1 MPFDWRKGFQPV
13 RLSGVPMAHWNDGR
27 RFEGRVALVTGAG
40 GALGGAVA
48 RAFGREGA
56 TVALAYHSSEDSARA
71 ALAEIEAAGSRG
83 HVGRLEVTDRDSVE
97 ALVGDVADRYGR
109 IDVVVNA
116 AGRIDPDDAVRFA
129 DSRADAFAAL
139 LDVDLL
145 GSFRICQ
152 AAAPHLR
159 ATGNGAI
166 VNFSGSYGNGI
177 NQHNVVNSVAVTY
190 CAAKG
195 GVRALTSALARDL
208 APEIRV
214 NAVAPGPIE
223 ANWEDDWEIP
233 EEHVEEALRMTP
245 LGRMGRPEEIAETA
259 LYLASDG
266 GGYTTGQVLE
276 VSGGWILDG

>member
-1 MPFDWRKGFQPV
+1 MER
-13 RLSGVPMAHWNDGR
+13 WNDGR
-27 RFEGRVALVTGAG
+27 RFEGRVAIVTGAG

-48 RAFGREGA
+48 RALGREGA
-56 TVALAYHSSEDSARA
+56 TVALGYRSSEDSARA
-71 ALAEIEAAGSRG
+71 ALDEIEAAGSRG
-83 HVGRLEVTDRDSVE
+83 HIAQLEVTDRGSVD
-97 ALVGDVADRYGR
+97 GFVAAAAERYGR
-109 IDVVVNA
+109 IDVLVNA
-116 AGRIDPDDAVRFA
+116 AGRIDPEDAVRFA
-129 DSRADAFAAL
+129 ESREEAFAKL

-145 GSFRICQ
+145 GTFRVCQ

-159 ATGNGAI
+159 AGGNGAI

-177 NQHNVVNSVAVTY
+177 DQENVVNSVAVTY

-195 GVRALTSALARDL
+195 GVRAFTSALARDL
-208 APEIRV
+208 APDVRV
-214 NAVAPGPIE
+214 NAVAPGPIA

-233 EEHVEEALRMTP
+233 KEHVDEALAMTP
-245 LGRMGRPEEIAETA
+245 LGRMGKPEEIAETV

>member
-1 MPFDWRKGFQPV
+1 M
-13 RLSGVPMAHWNDGR
+13 
-27 RFEGRVALVTGAG
+27 LVTGAG

-56 TVALAYHSSEDSARA
+56 TVALGYRSSEDSVRE
-71 ALAEIEAAGSRG
+71 ALAEIEAAGSQG
-83 HVGRLEVTDRDSVE
+83 HVGQLEVTDAQSVE
-97 ALVGDVADRYGR
+97 SFVGDVAERYGR

-145 GSFRICQ
+145 GSFRVCQ

-159 ATGNGAI
+159 QSGNGAI

-177 NQHNVVNSVAVTY
+177 NQENVVNSVAVTY

-195 GVRALTSALARDL
+195 GVRAFTSALARDL

-245 LGRMGRPEEIAETA
+245 LGRMGKPEEIAETV

>member
-1 MPFDWRKGFQPV
+1 MSQ
-13 RLSGVPMAHWNDGR
+13 WNNGR
-27 RFEGRVALVTGAG
+27 RFGGRVALVTGAG

-56 TVALAYHSSEDSARA
+56 TVALGYRSSEAA
-71 ALAEIEAAGSRG
+71 AAEALAEIESAGSQG
-83 HVGRLEVTDRDSVE
+83 HIGRLEVTDPESVE
-97 ALVGDVADRYGR
+97 RFVADVADRYGR

-116 AGRIDPDDAVRFA
+116 AGRIDPADAVRFA
-129 DSRADAFAAL
+129 DSEAGEFAKL

-145 GSFRICQ
+145 GTFRVCQ

-177 NQHNVVNSVAVTY
+177 NQENVVNSVAVTY

-195 GVRALTSALARDL
+195 GVRAFTSSLARDL

-214 NAVAPGPIE
+214 NALAPGPIA

-233 EEHVEEALRMTP
+233 KDHIDEALEMTP
-245 LGRMGRPEEIAETA
+245 LGRMGMPEEIAETV

-276 VSGGWILDG
+276 VSGGWIMDG

>member
-1 MPFDWRKGFQPV
+1 
-13 RLSGVPMAHWNDGR
+13 MAQWNDGR
-27 RFEGRVALVTGAG
+27 RFEGKVALVTGAG

-48 RAFGREGA
+48 RALGREGA
-56 TVALAYHSSEDSARA
+56 NVALGYRSSEDSARA
-71 ALAEIEAAGSRG
+71 ALEEIEGAGSSG
-83 HVGRLEVTDRDSVE
+83 QVGQLEVTDPESV
-97 ALVGDVADRYGR
+97 GRFVAEVAERYGH

-129 DSRADAFAAL
+129 ESKDEAFATL

-145 GSFRICQ
+145 GTFRVCQ
-152 AAAPHLR
+152 AAMPHLKR
-159 ATGNGAI
+159 TGNGAI

-177 NQHNVVNSVAVTY
+177 NQENVVSSVAVTY

-195 GVRALTSALARDL
+195 GVRAFTSALARDL

-214 NAVAPGPIE
+214 NAVAPGPIA

-233 EEHVEEALRMTP
+233 KEHIDEALAMTP
-245 LGRMGRPEEIAETA
+245 LGRMGKPEEIAETV

>member
-1 MPFDWRKGFQPV
+1 
-13 RLSGVPMAHWNDGR
+13 MAKWNNGR
-27 RFEGRVALVTGAG
+27 RFEGRVVLVTGAG
-40 GALGGAVA
+40 GALGGATA

-56 TVALAYHSSEDSARA
+56 TVALGYRSSEESARE
-71 ALAEIEAAGSRG
+71 ALREIESAGSQG
-83 HVGRLEVTDRDSVE
+83 HVARLEVTDGNSVE
-97 ALVGDVADRYGR
+97 RFVADAADRYGR
-109 IDVVVNA
+109 IDVVVNT
-116 AGRIDPDDAVRFA
+116 AGRIEPDDAVRFA
-129 DSRADAFAAL
+129 DSKADSFAAL

-145 GSFRICQ
+145 GTFRVCQ

-177 NQHNVVNSVAVTY
+177 DQENLVNSVAVTY
-190 CAAKG
+190 SAAKG
-195 GVRALTSALARDL
+195 GVRAFTSALARDL

-214 NAVAPGPIE
+214 NAVAPGPIA

-233 EEHVEEALRMTP
+233 KEHIDEALEMTP
-245 LGRMGRPEEIAETA
+245 LGRMGKPEEIAETV
-259 LYLASDG
+259 LYLSSDG

>member
-1 MPFDWRKGFQPV
+1 
-13 RLSGVPMAHWNDGR
+13 MARWNDGR

-56 TVALAYHSSEDSARA
+56 TVALGYRSSEDSARE
-71 ALAEIEAAGSRG
+71 ALGAIEAAGSQG
-83 HVGRLEVTDRDSVE
+83 HIGRLEVTDEQSV
-97 ALVGDVADRYGR
+97 ASFVSDVAERYGR
-109 IDVVVNA
+109 IDAVVNA

-129 DSRADAFAAL
+129 DSRTDAFAAL

-145 GSFRICQ
+145 GSFRVCQ
-152 AAAPHLR
+152 AAVPHLR
-159 ATGNGAI
+159 QSGNGAI

-177 NQHNVVNSVAVTY
+177 DQENVVNSVAVTY

-195 GVRALTSALARDL
+195 GVRAFTSALARDL

-233 EEHVEEALRMTP
+233 QEHVEEALRMTP
-245 LGRMGRPEEIAETA
+245 LGRMGKPEEIAETV

-276 VSGGWILDG
+276 VSGGWILEG

>member
-1 MPFDWRKGFQPV
+1 MG
-13 RLSGVPMAHWNDGR
+13 AWNDGR

-48 RAFGREGA
+48 RALGREGA
-56 TVALAYHSSEDSARA
+56 AVAIGYRSAEASARA
-71 ALAEIEAAGSRG
+71 TLEEIEARGSKG
-83 HVGRLEVTDRDSVE
+83 HVDKLEVTDEASVE
-97 ALVGDVADRYGR
+97 RFVAAAAERYGR
-109 IDVVVNA
+109 IDVLVNA

-129 DSRADAFAAL
+129 DSKSAAFATL
-139 LDVDLL
+139 LDVDLV
-145 GSFRICQ
+145 GTFRVCQ

-159 ATGNGAI
+159 RTANGAI

-177 NQHNVVNSVAVTY
+177 NQENVVNSVAVTY

-208 APEIRV
+208 APEVRV

-233 EEHVEEALRMTP
+233 QEQIDEALAMTP
-245 LGRMGRPEEIAETA
+245 LGRMGKPEEVAETV

>member
-1 MPFDWRKGFQPV
+1 
-13 RLSGVPMAHWNDGR
+13 MAKWNDGR

-56 TVALAYHSSEDSARA
+56 TVALGYRSSREGAQE
-71 ALAEIEAAGSRG
+71 ALGVIEGAGSQG
-83 HVGRLEVTDRDSVE
+83 HVAQVEVTDGGSVE
-97 ALVGDVADRYGR
+97 SFVADVADRYER
-109 IDVVVNA
+109 IDVVVNT
-116 AGRIDPDDAVRFA
+116 AGRIDPADAVRFA
-129 DSRADAFAAL
+129 ESEADSFATL
-139 LDVDLL
+139 LDVDLI
-145 GSFRICQ
+145 GSFRVCQ
-152 AAAPHLR
+152 AAVPHLR

-177 NQHNVVNSVAVTY
+177 NQENVVNSVAVTY

-195 GVRALTSALARDL
+195 GVRAFTSALARDL

-214 NAVAPGPIE
+214 NAVAPGPIA
-223 ANWEDDWEIP
+223 ANWEEDWEIP
-233 EEHVEEALRMTP
+233 KEHIEEALQMTP
-245 LGRMGRPEEIAETA
+245 LGRMGRPEEIAETV

>member
-1 MPFDWRKGFQPV
+1 MRAGIRAV
-13 RLSGVPMAHWNDGR
+13 RQTAGQMGQWNDGQ
-27 RFEGRVALVTGAG
+27 RFVGRVAIVTGAG

-48 RAFGREGA
+48 RALGKEGA
-56 TVALAYHSSEDSARA
+56 TVVLGYRSSEESARENLA
-71 ALAEIEAAGSRG
+71 AIEAAGSKG
-83 HVGRLEVTDRDSVE
+83 HIAQLEVTDDASVE
-97 ALVGDVADRYGR
+97 GFVADVAERYGR

-116 AGRIDPDDAVRFA
+116 AGRIDPADAVRFA
-129 DSRADAFAAL
+129 DSQAEEFAKL
-139 LDVDLL
+139 IDVDLL
-145 GSFRICQ
+145 GTFRVCQ
-152 AAAPHLR
+152 AALPHLK
-159 ATGNGAI
+159 ATGNAAI

-177 NQHNVVNSVAVTY
+177 NQENMVTSVSVTY

-195 GVRALTSALARDL
+195 GVRAFTSALARDL
-208 APEIRV
+208 APEVRV

-233 EEHVEEALRMTP
+233 EEDLEEAAQFAQLKRF
-245 LGRMGRPEEIAETA
+245 GKPEEIAETV

>member
-1 MPFDWRKGFQPV
+1 MER
-13 RLSGVPMAHWNDGR
+13 WNDGR
-27 RFEGRVALVTGAG
+27 RFEGRVAIVTGAG

-56 TVALAYHSSEDSARA
+56 TVALGYRSSKGSAEA
-71 ALAEIEAAGSRG
+71 VLQAIEAAGSRG
-83 HVGRLEVTDRDSVE
+83 HAAQLEVTDVDSVKGFVTE
-97 ALVGDVADRYGR
+97 VAERYGR
-109 IDVVVNA
+109 IDAVVNA
-116 AGRIDPDDAVRFA
+116 AGRIDPADAVRFDA
-129 DSRADAFAAL
+129 SEADAFAEL

-145 GSFRICQ
+145 GTFRVCQ

-159 ATGNGAI
+159 AGGSGAI

-177 NQHNVVNSVAVTY
+177 NQENVVNSVAVTY

-195 GVRALTSALARDL
+195 GVRAFTSALARDL

-214 NAVAPGPIE
+214 NAVAPGPIA

-233 EEHVEEALRMTP
+233 KEHIEEALAMTP
-245 LGRMGRPEEIAETA
+245 LGRMGKPEEIAETV

>member
-1 MPFDWRKGFQPV
+1 
-13 RLSGVPMAHWNDGR
+13 MAKWNDGR
-27 RFEGRVALVTGAG
+27 RLEGRVALVTGAG

-48 RAFGREGA
+48 RALGREGA
-56 TVALAYHSSEDSARA
+56 TVALGYRSSESSARE
-71 ALAEIEAAGSRG
+71 ALGEIEAAGSAG
-83 HVGRLEVTDRDSVE
+83 HIARLEVTDEQSVARFVAE
-97 ALVGDVADRYGR
+97 AVERYGR

-129 DSRADAFAAL
+129 DSRAEAFDAL

-145 GSFRICQ
+145 GTFRVCQ
-152 AAAPHLR
+152 AAVPHLR
-159 ATGNGAI
+159 ESGNGAI
-166 VNFSGSYGNGI
+166 VNFSGSYGNGT
-177 NQHNVVNSVAVTY
+177 NQENVVNSVAVTY
-190 CAAKG
+190 SAAKG

-214 NAVAPGPIE
+214 NAVAPGPIA
-223 ANWEDDWEIP
+223 ANWEEDWEIP
-233 EEHVEEALRMTP
+233 QEHIEEALAMTP
-245 LGRMGRPEEIAETA
+245 LGRMGKPEEIAETV

>member
-1 MPFDWRKGFQPV
+1 
-13 RLSGVPMAHWNDGR
+13 MAQWNDGR
-27 RFEGRVALVTGAG
+27 RFEGRVAVVTGAG

-56 TVALAYHSSEDSARA
+56 TVALGYRSSEDSAGA
-71 ALAEIEAAGSRG
+71 ALAEIESGGGNGHAGRI
-83 HVGRLEVTDRDSVE
+83 EVTDEASVE
-97 ALVGDVADRYGR
+97 RFVTGVSERYGR
-109 IDVVVNA
+109 IDVLVNA

-129 DSRADAFAAL
+129 ESRSAAFAAL

-145 GSFRICQ
+145 GTFRVCQ
-152 AAAPHLR
+152 AAVPHLR
-159 ATGNGAI
+159 ESGRGAI

-177 NQHNVVNSVAVTY
+177 NQENVVNSVAVTY

-195 GVRALTSALARDL
+195 GVRAFTSALARDL
-208 APEIRV
+208 APEVRV
-214 NAVAPGPIE
+214 NAVAPGPIA

-233 EEHVEEALRMTP
+233 EAQIDEALEMTP
-245 LGRMGRPEEIAETA
+245 LGRMGKPEEIAETV

>member
-1 MPFDWRKGFQPV
+1 
-13 RLSGVPMAHWNDGR
+13 MAKWNNGR

-48 RAFGREGA
+48 RALGREGA
-56 TVALAYHSSEDSARA
+56 TVALGYRSSQ
-71 ALAEIEAAGSRG
+71 EAAQEALREVEDAGSQG
-83 HVGRLEVTDRDSVE
+83 HVAQVEVTDGESVE
-97 ALVGDVADRYGR
+97 RFVADIADRYGQ
-109 IDVVVNA
+109 IDVVVNT

-129 DSRADAFAAL
+129 ESKADSFATL

-145 GSFRICQ
+145 GSFRVCQ
-152 AAAPHLR
+152 AAVPYLR

-177 NQHNVVNSVAVTY
+177 NQENVVNSVAVTY

-195 GVRALTSALARDL
+195 GVRAFTSALARDL

-214 NAVAPGPIE
+214 NAVAPGPIA

-233 EEHVEEALRMTP
+233 KEHIDEALEMTP
-245 LGRMGRPEEIAETA
+245 LGRMGKPEEIAETV

>member
-1 MPFDWRKGFQPV
+1 MER
-13 RLSGVPMAHWNDGR
+13 WNDGR
-27 RFEGRVALVTGAG
+27 RFEGRVAIVTGAG

-48 RAFGREGA
+48 RALGREGA
-56 TVALAYHSSEDSARA
+56 TVALGYRSSEDSARA
-71 ALAEIEAAGSRG
+71 SLGEIEAAGSRG
-83 HVGRLEVTDRDSVE
+83 HAARLEVTDAGSVE
-97 ALVGDVADRYGR
+97 GFVAEVADRYGR

-116 AGRIDPDDAVRFA
+116 AGRIDPEDAVRFA
-129 DSRADAFAAL
+129 ESDPEAFARL

-145 GSFRICQ
+145 GTFRVCQ
-152 AAAPHLR
+152 AATPHLR
-159 ATGNGAI
+159 AGGKGAI

-177 NQHNVVNSVAVTY
+177 DRENVVNSVAVTY

-195 GVRALTSALARDL
+195 GVRAFTSALARDL

-214 NAVAPGPIE
+214 NAVAPGPIA
-223 ANWEDDWEIP
+223 ANWEEDWEIP
-233 EEHVEEALRMTP
+233 EEHIDEALAMTP
-245 LGRMGRPEEIAETA
+245 LARMGKPEEIAETV

>member
-1 MPFDWRKGFQPV
+1 
-13 RLSGVPMAHWNDGR
+13 MAMGEGQWNDGR

-56 TVALAYHSSEDSARA
+56 TVVLGYRSSEESARK
-71 ALAEIEAAGSRG
+71 ALSEIEAAGAQG
-83 HVGRLEVTDRDSVE
+83 HVAQVEVTNPESVE
-97 ALVGDVADRYGR
+97 RFVADAAERYGR
-109 IDVVVNA
+109 IDVVVNT

-129 DSRADAFAAL
+129 DSKPEAFAKL
-139 LDVDLL
+139 LDVDML
-145 GSFRICQ
+145 GTFRVCQ
-152 AAAPHLR
+152 AAVPHLR
-159 ATGNGAI
+159 KTGNGVI

-177 NQHNVVNSVAVTY
+177 NQENVVNSVAVTY

-195 GVRALTSALARDL
+195 AVRAFTSALARDL

-233 EEHVEEALRMTP
+233 EEHLNEALEMTP
-245 LGRMGRPEEIAETA
+245 LGRMGKPEEIAETV

-276 VSGGWILDG
+276 VSGGWILEG

>member
-1 MPFDWRKGFQPV
+1 MGR
-13 RLSGVPMAHWNDGR
+13 WNDGR
-27 RFEGRVALVTGAG
+27 RFEGRVAIVTGAG

-48 RAFGREGA
+48 RALGAEGA
-56 TVALAYHSSEDSARA
+56 TVALGYRSSEESARENLA
-71 ALAEIEAAGSRG
+71 AVEAAGSRG
-83 HVGRLEVTDRDSVE
+83 HVAQLEVTDAASVE
-97 ALVGDVADRYGR
+97 RFVADVAERYGR
-109 IDVVVNA
+109 VDVVVNA
-116 AGRIDPDDAVRFA
+116 AGRIDPADAVRFA
-129 DSRADAFAAL
+129 DSRAEEFAKL
-139 LDVDLL
+139 LDVDLI
-145 GSFRICQ
+145 GTFRVCQ
-152 AAAPHLR
+152 AALPHLK

-177 NQHNVVNSVAVTY
+177 DQENVVNSVAVTY

-195 GVRALTSALARDL
+195 GVRAFTSALARDL
-208 APEIRV
+208 APEVRV

-233 EEHVEEALRMTP
+233 QEHLDEALAMTP
-245 LGRMGRPEEIAETA
+245 LGRMGKPEEIAETV